1 MYRILLFFIY
11 YFYAVFNRYK
21 SSENIRIIN
30 LFRIINHPPSA
41 MRFILINF
49 MKNFNMNYLHQLE
62 AKIFP
67 DCGQFLPEARKWKEQ
82 GALIV
87 FTNGCFDLLHR
98 GHVEYLA
105 KAASMGDR
113 LVVGLNSDLSVARLK
128 GAGRPL
134 NNQGSRA
141 FLLAAL
147 QFVSAV
153 VIFGE
158 DTPEKLIASL
168 LPDLLVK
175 GSDYSPE
182 EIAGSRIVLDA
193 GGKVE
198 TLELT
203 AGYSTTSLIEKIRK
217 SGR

>member
-41 MRFILINF
+41 LRFILIIF

>member
-41 MRFILINF
+41 MRFILIIF

>member
-1 MYRILLFFIY
+1 
-11 YFYAVFNRYK
+11 
-21 SSENIRIIN
+21 
-30 LFRIINHPPSA
+30 
-41 MRFILINF
+41 